1 MEKWTR
7 NKFEIIFGFFL
18 PLLKRLHN
26 EQGVIECDESW
37 AMSMAWCDEGAVKKY
52 LSSHAA

>member
-18 PLLKRLHN
+18 PLPKRLHN